1 MAYKPQVLPFRYRTL
16 PDETMLAVADSGDH
30 AFFAHDEFERFR
42 SAPESLSLTR
52 QADLQARFLLGDG
65 VDSPGKRRLLASRIA
80 AKRETVTSPPSLH
93 IIVTTLQCA
102 HSCRYCQ
109 VSRSLTDEGFSISIQ
124 DLDAACD
131 TILESDSDTLTV
143 EFQGGD
149 PLLRFDLVER
159 AILRITAKES
169 TRSGRIRFVIA
180 STLHQLTPEMCEFFK
195 RYGVFLSTSLDGPRE
210 LHNRNRPTRERD
222 SYERTMAGIHL
233 ARTLIGHDSVSAL
246 MTTTK
251 TSLLHPEA
259 IVDEYV
265 ERGFKEI
272 FLRPLSSYGFAKR
285 NQILLGYTPQEFH
298 AFYLRG
304 LERVLHWNRKGVPL
318 REVYASI
325 LLNKILSPFDAG
337 YVDLQSPSAAGSSVL
352 VYNYDGYV
360 YPSDEARMLLESGD
374 ASFRQGKIGTA
385 LNELLHAPI
394 RRHL

>member
-1 MAYKPQVLPFRYRTL
+1 M
-16 PDETMLAVADSGDH
+16 
-30 AFFAHDEFERFR
+30 
-42 SAPESLSLTR
+42 
-52 QADLQARFLLGDG
+52 
-65 VDSPGKRRLLASRIA
+65 
-80 AKRETVTSPPSLH
+80 
-93 IIVTTLQCA
+93 
-102 HSCRYCQ
+102 
-109 VSRSLTDEGFSISIQ
+109 
-124 DLDAACD
+124 
-131 TILESDSDTLTV
+131 
-143 EFQGGD
+143 
-149 PLLRFDLVER
+149 LRFDLVER

-394 RRHL
+394 RRHLVNASLVDDNPECSKCAYKLFCAPNPVDAQAQHGSLFAPAHTTEHCQRHLALFDAMFSMLKSADDWLTDLFHEWARPIDEGQERHA